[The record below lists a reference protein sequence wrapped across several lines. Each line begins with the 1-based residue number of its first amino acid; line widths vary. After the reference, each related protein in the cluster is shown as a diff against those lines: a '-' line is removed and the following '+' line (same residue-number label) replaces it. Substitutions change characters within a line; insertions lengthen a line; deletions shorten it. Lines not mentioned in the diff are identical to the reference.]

1 MCCLHEHFTDGLL
14 KDNLTDMYPELVCGC
29 CSQEH
34 GVRRM
39 LTTQNKARHRLV
51 CCAGLQVHKTMSIP
65 DFLAATA
72 DLVEPVDAYFDKVF
86 VMTDN
91 EQVKRNRLA
100 LLRQIASL
108 SEGIL
113 DFSQLPG
120 F

>member
-1 MCCLHEHFTDGLL
+1 ML
-14 KDNLTDMYPELVCGC
+14 KGITDMYPQLVSGC
-29 CSQEH
+29 CPQKQ
-34 GVRRM
+34 GVRGV
-39 LTTQNKARHRLV
+39 LITQDKAPHSLV
-51 CCAGLQVHKTMSIP
+51 CCSGLQVHRTMSIP

-91 EQVKRNRLA
+91 EQVKRSRLA

-113 DFSQLPG
+113 DFTQLPG

>member
-1 MCCLHEHFTDGLL
+1 
-14 KDNLTDMYPELVCGC
+14 
-29 CSQEH
+29 
-34 GVRRM
+34 
-39 LTTQNKARHRLV
+39 
-51 CCAGLQVHKTMSIP
+51 
-65 DFLAATA
+65 LAATA
-72 DLVEPVDAYFDKVF
+72 ELVEPVDAYFDKVF

-91 EQVKRNRLA
+91 EQVKRSRLA

>member
-1 MCCLHEHFTDGLL
+1 MLFSRARREAHAYNT
-14 KDNLTDMYPELVCGC
+14 KQSTPQI
-29 CSQEH
+29 S
-34 GVRRM
+34 VR
-39 LTTQNKARHRLV
+39 
-51 CCAGLQVHKTMSIP
+51 AGLQVHKTMSIP

>member
-1 MCCLHEHFTDGLL
+1 MLAQHMHKPTCYGATAR
-14 KDNLTDMYPELVCGC
+14 CG
-29 CSQEH
+29 
-34 GVRRM
+34 
-39 LTTQNKARHRLV
+39 
-51 CCAGLQVHKTMSIP
+51 GLQVHKGMSIT

-72 DLVEPVDAYFDKVF
+72 DLVVPVDAYFDKVF

-91 EQVKRNRLA
+91 EQVRGSRLA
-100 LLRQIASL
+100 LLRQVASL

>member
-1 MCCLHEHFTDGLL
+1 MTQQTCTMSLCLDSCCQKQG
-14 KDNLTDMYPELVCGC
+14 M
-29 CSQEH
+29 
-34 GVRRM
+34 RRM
-39 LTTQNKARHRLV
+39 LSAQNKAPHSSL
-51 CCAGLQVHKTMSIP
+51 CCAGLQVHRTMSIP

-72 DLVEPVDAYFDKVF
+72 ELVEPVDAYFDKVF

-91 EQVKRNRLA
+91 EQVKRSRLA